1 MKYVLDVHVHT
12 ISSGHAYSTV
22 MDYVGEAQKKGLQ
35 LMGLSDHGP
44 AMRGAADIFHIGN
57 QIVIPEMIDGIHV
70 LKGVEANVID
80 FNGEID
86 IQKRY
91 LEKLDFVIASIHDVC
106 ITPGTE
112 MENTKMMIA
121 TMKNQPLVDIIGH
134 SGNPRVPI
142 NLKEFVMAAGEY
154 DKIIEINNSSFT
166 NASRSGSKDRCEE
179 IAGYCKEFG
188 VKVIAGSDSHF
199 HTSLGVLDI
208 AQKTIETA
216 GISDEFVMNTSV
228 EKFINDLKQRRNRIK

>member
-22 MDYVGEAQKKGLQ
+22 MDYVREAKLKGLE

-44 AMRGAADIFHIGN
+44 AMPGAANIFHIGN
-57 QIVIPEMIDGIHV
+57 QRVIPSVIEGVHV

-80 FNGEID
+80 FDGGID
-86 IQKRY
+86 IHERY
-91 LEKLDFVIASIHDVC
+91 LKELDFVIASIHDVC
-106 ITPGTE
+106 IQPGNE
-112 MENTKMMIA
+112 EENTRMMIQ

-134 SGNPRVPI
+134 SGNPKVPI
-142 NLKEFVMAAGEY
+142 NLKEFVMAAAEY

-166 NASRSGSKDRCEE
+166 NISRSGSTERCQE
-179 IAGYCKEFG
+179 IACYAKDFG

-199 HTSLGVLDI
+199 HTALGVLDT
-208 AQKTIETA
+208 AQQVIEKA
-216 GISDEFVMNTSV
+216 GIEDQYVMNLSA
-228 EKFINDLKQRRNRIK
+228 EKFIADLRNRRGL